1 MSEQTP
7 LEFEREKWRDEYE
20 LRKHEIVLKERD
32 TSRSRWS
39 SPLVLAVLAA
49 AVAAGGNALVT
60 WLNGQQARDLEE
72 TKAEAARILEVIKTN
87 DTEKAAANLKF
98 LVDAGLISDANR
110 RRNVENFLA
119 HRPAGQGPALP
130 FPGVSLQQEK
140 IVQQQKMSPAVSAEV
155 LRLLRV
161 YPDPDAIERLR
172 LLLPED
178 TFRQLLPGEIQPQS
192 HGAPPR

>member
-1 MSEQTP
+1 MSMSFASMKIE
-7 LEFEREKWRDEYE
+7 
-20 LRKHEIVLKERD
+20 LKERD

-49 AVAAGGNALVT
+49 AVAAAGNALVT

-130 FPGVSLQQEK
+130 FPGVSLPAEK
-140 IVQQQKMSPAVSAEV
+140 IVQQQTPPPSSPA
-155 LRLLRV
+155 
-161 YPDPDAIERLR
+161 
-172 LLLPED
+172 
-178 TFRQLLPGEIQPQS
+178 G
-192 HGAPPR
+192 

>member
-20 LRKHEIVLKERD
+20 LRNMKCELKERD

-60 WLNGQQARDLEE
+60 WLNGQQAQGPRRDQGGSCC
-72 TKAEAARILEVIKTN
+72 ILEVIKTN

-98 LVDAGLISDANR
+98 ARPRCRPHLR
-110 RRNVENFLA
+110 R
-119 HRPAGQGPALP
+119 
-130 FPGVSLQQEK
+130 
-140 IVQQQKMSPAVSAEV
+140 
-155 LRLLRV
+155 
-161 YPDPDAIERLR
+161 
-172 LLLPED
+172 
-178 TFRQLLPGEIQPQS
+178 
-192 HGAPPR
+192 